1 MSDFH
6 EYGTTSA
13 QAAARSAAAA
23 LRRPHLFFESIPAL
37 DFGAGWPVEVKRPA
51 VSVPP
56 VALPVEPKPEP
67 ETSSVQ
73 MLRGLLDQRRAERAK
88 VEAAKASRT
97 AQAEEAEKRARDLR
111 DRIAND
117 ETHLSLVDVDIAA
130 VERDIATLTG
140 LQAPLPFGVEG

>member
-1 MSDFH
+1 MSDIH

-13 QAAARSAAAA
+13 QAAARSARHAF
-23 LRRPHLFFESIPAL
+23 LREYPHMPMFAVDGFAEWPTP
-37 DFGAGWPVEVKRPA
+37 GARVA
-51 VSVPP
+51 VPP
-56 VALPVEPKPEP
+56 VALPVELKPEP

-140 LQAPLPFGVEG
+140 LQLPPMPFGVEG